1 MANQVEKLNN
11 IAVASI
17 EKLNGL
23 TDASMEKVNA
33 LEFTGL
39 TIASSYSV
47 ASATLS
53 TARSRVG
60 GFGVSRAASAAVG
73 GNDTSENKLSSTEE
87 YNSGSIASGG
97 NLNTPRFALTA
108 TGAQTAGLIL
118 GGTA

>member
-1 MANQVEKLNN
+1 
-11 IAVASI
+11 
-17 EKLNGL
+17 
-23 TDASMEKVNA
+23 MEKVNA

>member
-23 TDASMEKVNA
+23 TDASMEKVNG

-53 TARSRVG
+53 TARSRCA
-60 GFGVSRAASAAVG
+60 GFGVCRAASAVVG

-87 YNSGSIASGG
+87 YNSGTIESGG
-97 NLNTPRFALTA
+97 NLNTPRFAM
-108 TGAQTAGLIL
+108 TGCGSQAAALIL

>member
-23 TDASMEKVNA
+23 TDASMEKVNG

-73 GNDTSENKLSSTEE
+73 GNNTSAVKLASTEE
-87 YNSGSIASGG
+87 YNSGSVASGG
-97 NLNTPRFALTA
+97 NLNTARFALTG